1 MKLQV
6 TEASDYEGCPEGMH
20 LARIVWLLD
29 LGMQNTPFGV
39 KPQVFMN
46 FEVNERQENGK
57 LFTIGKFYT
66 ASLNEKANL
75 TKDLSSLRGKKLQ
88 PGEEVDLQRLLGMF
102 CYINVLNND
111 KGKPQVTAI
120 MPAKGQSF
128 EGEAEILTEEDSLL
142 LPEFF
147 QELLNKAIPP
157 EPAAPNPPNRK
168 PGGMSD
174 LALEKQE
181 LNDEVPF

>member
-1 MKLQV
+1 VKLHV
-6 TEASDYEGCPEGMH
+6 TEASDYEGCPEGLH
-20 LARIVWLLD
+20 LAKIIWVLD
-29 LGMQNTPFGV
+29 LGLQTTPFGV
-39 KPQVFMN
+39 KPQVFIN

-88 PGEEVDLQRLLGMF
+88 PGEEVDLQKLLGMF
-102 CYINVLNND
+102 CHINVLNND

-120 MPAKGQSF
+120 MPAKGQRF

-142 LPEFF
+142 LPDWF
-147 QELLNKAIPP
+147 QELLAKAIPP
-157 EPAAPNPPNRK
+157 EPVGAAAPSRK
-168 PGGMSD
+168 AGGMSD
-174 LALEKQE
+174 LALENE

>member
-6 TEASDYEGCPEGMH
+6 TEASDFEGCPEGMH

-29 LGMQNTPFGV
+29 LGMQTTPFGV
-39 KPQVFMN
+39 KPQLFMN
-46 FEVNERQENGK
+46 FEVGGLWEAKGK
-57 LFTIGKFYT
+57 VYTIGKFYT

-88 PGEEVDLQRLLGMF
+88 PGEEVDLQKLLGMF

-111 KGKPQVTAI
+111 KGKPQVTAV

-128 EGEAEILTEEDSLL
+128 EGEVDILTEEDALL
-142 LPEFF
+142 LPEWF
-147 QELLNKAIPP
+147 QELLNKAIPQEP
-157 EPAAPNPPNRK
+157 EAPTRK

-174 LALEKQE
+174 LALEKE